1 MTYSNIKISVFTTL
15 EIWRVKPNLGTLCVQ
30 ILLILYIVALA
41 TVQCLIGRPTKGY
54 SIIKT
59 SVSANLEIWRVKSNL
74 GTMCVQILLI
84 WYIVALAT
92 VQCLIGRPTKG
103 MMMFLP
109 AK

>member
-1 MTYSNIKISVFTTL
+1 MAFITYSNIEISVSTTL
-15 EIWRVKPNLGTLCVQ
+15 EIWRVKSNPGTL
-30 ILLILYIVALA
+30 
-41 TVQCLIGRPTKGY
+41 
-54 SIIKT
+54 
-59 SVSANLEIWRVKSNL
+59 
-74 GTMCVQILLI
+74 CVQILLI